1 MSKTS
6 FSDLI
11 QRQAKKYGDRVAL
24 KHRDYKTATWIP
36 TTWNQF
42 AQNVT
47 DVSNALIELGVE
59 VQENIGVFTQ
69 NKPESLFMD
78 FGLPRKWIRTEL
90 T

>member
-24 KHRDYKTATWIP
+24 KHRDYKTNTWIP

-42 AQNVT
+42 ADTVT
-47 DVSNALIELGVE
+47 SVSNALIGLGVE
-59 VQENIGVFTQ
+59 VQENIGVISIIS
-69 NKPESLFMD
+69 K
-78 FGLPRKWIRTEL
+78 
-90 T
+90 